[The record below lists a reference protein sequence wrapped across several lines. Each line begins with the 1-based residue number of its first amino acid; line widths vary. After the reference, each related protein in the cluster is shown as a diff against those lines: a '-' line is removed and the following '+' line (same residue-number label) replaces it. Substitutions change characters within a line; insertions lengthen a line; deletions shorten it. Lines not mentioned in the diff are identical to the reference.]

1 MTDQAFLVNPVAQT
15 QRETTTT
22 KAAASPAFTKSPGAY
37 RTISEASDE
46 LGVPQHVLR
55 FWETKFSQIRPMKRS
70 GGRRFYRPEDI
81 DLIRTIQTL
90 LYDQGY
96 TIKGVQRLLKLRRGL
111 QGAHAAVGA
120 AMDAIEDAPTPLFD
134 ATPPEPFTVKP
145 IIERAEQEVRAAAAE
160 VLEQLTDELAELA
173 DAAEGDAQAAYDLF
187 TNTPSHVLEQ
197 IPDHLPAKPARL
209 MATGLAAGHPL
220 PTTLAA
226 ELADAIAAQ
235 QPQPAAPQA
244 TSSIAAPA
252 LSDQQRQQLS
262 GLLDELKAL
271 KTLLN

>member
-1 MTDQAFLVNPVAQT
+1 MTDQAFLVNPSANL
-15 QRETTTT
+15 QRETKTT
-22 KAAASPAFTKSPGAY
+22 KAASAY

-96 TIKGVQRLLKLRRGL
+96 TIKGVQRLLKMRKGVTTTL
-111 QGAHAAVGA
+111 QQALDDMGDEGAEEFS
-120 AMDAIEDAPTPLFD
+120 AIAP
-134 ATPPEPFTVKP
+134 AP
-145 IIERAEQEVRAAAAE
+145 ITLAPVIEVRMDVKTAVAEAAADVVMNLAE
-160 VLEQLTDELAELA
+160 ELTELTDDMSPE
-173 DAAEGDAQAAYDLF
+173 AAFDLF
-187 TNTPSHVLEQ
+187 TNTPLNVLEQ

-220 PTTLAA
+220 PTMLAE
-226 ELADAIAAQ
+226 ELVEQVAAV
-235 QPQPAAPQA
+235 QPAAEP
-244 TSSIAAPA
+244 APA
-252 LSDQQRQQLS
+252 VAPGISGAQRQELS
-262 GLLDELKAL
+262 ALLSELKAL
-271 KTLLN
+271 KALLN

>member
-1 MTDQAFLVNPVAQT
+1 MTDQAFLVNPSANT
-15 QRETTTT
+15 QRETKTI
-22 KAAASPAFTKSPGAY
+22 KAASAY

-81 DLIRTIQTL
+81 DLIRTIQSL

-96 TIKGVQRLLKLRRGL
+96 TIKGVQRLLKMRKGITTTL
-111 QGAHAAVGA
+111 QAALDDMGEDEA
-120 AMDAIEDAPTPLFD
+120 FDAIAPAPIDL
-134 ATPPEPFTVKP
+134 KP
-145 IIERAEQEVRAAAAE
+145 IIEMRPTDAVTAAAADVVMNLAE
-160 VLEQLTDELAELA
+160 ELTELTDDLSP
-173 DAAEGDAQAAYDLF
+173 QAAFDLF
-187 TNTPSHVLEQ
+187 TSTPLHVLEQ

-220 PTTLAA
+220 PAALAE

-235 QPQPAAPQA
+235 QPAPVSA
-244 TSSIAAPA
+244 PIVAPGISTSQRAELSA
-252 LSDQQRQQLS
+252 LLAE
-262 GLLDELKAL
+262 LKELKAL
-271 KTLLN
+271 LN